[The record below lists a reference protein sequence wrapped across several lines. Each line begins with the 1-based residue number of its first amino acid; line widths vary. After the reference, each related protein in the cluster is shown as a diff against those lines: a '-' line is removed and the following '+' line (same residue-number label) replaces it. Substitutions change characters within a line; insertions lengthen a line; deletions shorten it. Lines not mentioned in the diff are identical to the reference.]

1 MQKVPKYAIVLHRGE
16 SPGEMTLSLM
26 ELARLSGCHAVLLE
40 RLVDCGVIEPAR
52 QVAGVNRFRL
62 SALQRLTRGLRLKRD
77 LGIGLAALPLVL
89 DLLEQ
94 INDLHGK
101 LRVQETTVIDKER

>member
-1 MQKVPKYAIVLHRGE
+1 MEKEPKYAIVVHRGE

-52 QVAGVNRFRL
+52 QVAGVSRFQL
-62 SALQRLTRGLRLKRD
+62 SALQRLMRGLRLKRD
-77 LGIGLAALPLVL
+77 LGVSLAALPLVL
-89 DLLEQ
+89 DLLERV
-94 INDLHGK
+94 DELHVK
-101 LRVQETTVIDKER
+101 LSVFESTTDEQER